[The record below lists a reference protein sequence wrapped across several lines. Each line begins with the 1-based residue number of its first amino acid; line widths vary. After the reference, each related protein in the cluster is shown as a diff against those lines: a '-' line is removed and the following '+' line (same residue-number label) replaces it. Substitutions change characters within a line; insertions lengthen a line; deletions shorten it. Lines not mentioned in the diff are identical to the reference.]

1 MKILVCGGAGY
12 IGSHVVRDLVE
23 KNYQVVVLDNFSTGH
38 SGAVPE
44 GVIIEAGDIRD
55 KGFLNEVFK
64 KHRLDCVMHFC
75 ANSLVGESME
85 KPLDYYNNNVGG
97 TLCLL
102 ETMIE
107 CGVKKF
113 VFSSSASVYG
123 EPEQIPILE
132 SAAKHPTNTYGETK
146 LAVEKMLKWTGAA
159 HGLKYMVFRYFN
171 ASGAHPAGSIGEDH
185 SPESHLIPLILKTAL
200 GQREQISVFGEDYQ
214 TSDGTCVRDYIHV
227 MDIAAAHILGMERLF
242 KGGESDVFNLGN
254 GNGFSVKEVIE
265 QAKAITGKAFR
276 VEMADR
282 RPGDPA
288 VLIASSQKAQN
299 QLGWVPKYSDLD
311 TIIKTA
317 WEWHRSHPQGYED

>member
-44 GVIIEAGDIRD
+44 GVVIEAGDIRD

-85 KPLDYYNNNVGG
+85 KPLDYYNNNVYG

-102 ETMIE
+102 ETMVE

-132 SAAKHPTNTYGETK
+132 SAAKNPTNTYGETK
-146 LAVEKMLKWTGAA
+146 LAVEKMLRWTGEA

-171 ASGAHPAGSIGEDH
+171 ASGAHPAGNIGEDH

-214 TSDGTCVRDYIHV
+214 TTDGTCVRDYIHV

>member
-23 KNYQVVVLDNFSTGH
+23 KNYQVIVLDNFSTGH

-44 GVIIEAGDIRD
+44 GVVIETGDIRD

-113 VFSSSASVYG
+113 VFSSTASVYG

-132 SAAKHPTNTYGETK
+132 SAAKNPTNTYGETK
-146 LAVEKMLKWTGAA
+146 LAVEKMLRWTGEA